1 MTIEIYV
8 LVKSFKFLKIEI
20 FSSLPEIPVQGTG
33 PPQIVTATQP
43 NATQNQI
50 IQNIQTAL
58 MRPPVTTQPQQPAIN
73 HPPNVT
79 TPQKTVIT
87 QQDPSSTPQQQ
98 QNPPPPNS
106 MLSPNSV
113 SVKHAQQQLIQ
124 ENEQFAYAWLRATVE
139 PASTTI
145 AQNRIEQQELYKLYM
160 QASQKIGRRGVLSP
174 IHFPRCVRTVF
185 GGTVGPNQCR
195 MEQNGVEIIQFYY
208 EGVKL
213 RPSPLPVVHK
223 VVNATTVSLS

>member
-1 MTIEIYV
+1 MFYNDLI
-8 LVKSFKFLKIEI
+8 SF
-20 FSSLPEIPVQGTG
+20 SEIPVQGTG
-33 PPQIVTATQP
+33 PPQIVTTTQP

-58 MRPPVTTQPQQPAIN
+58 MRPPVTTTTQPQPAIN
-73 HPPNVT
+73 SAPNVT
-79 TPQKTVIT
+79 TPQRTVIT
-87 QQDPSSTPQQQ
+87 QDTTHQPAPQQQ
-98 QNPPPPNS
+98 PAPPNS

-113 SVKHAQQQLIQ
+113 SAKHAQQQLIQ

-139 PASTTI
+139 PAPTNI

-195 MEQNGVEIIQFYY
+195 MEQNGMEIIQFYY

-223 VVNATTVSLS
+223 VLNATAVSVIL